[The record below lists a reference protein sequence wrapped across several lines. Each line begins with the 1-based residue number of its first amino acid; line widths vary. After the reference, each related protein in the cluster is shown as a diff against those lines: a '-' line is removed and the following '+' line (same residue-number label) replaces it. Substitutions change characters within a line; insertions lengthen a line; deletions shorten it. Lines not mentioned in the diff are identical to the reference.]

1 MVEEKKE
8 LTAATSPP
16 RSLRRALG
24 QLKKRD
30 DIVVT
35 KPDKGTGVVVMDKS
49 QYIKLLNEASVD
61 NKEKFRSVSLER
73 PKTRGRP
80 PKHYHPLLQKEK
92 ELETVVRQI
101 LPKDVADI
109 ICPKGSRLA
118 HLYGL
123 PKTHKL
129 QLAMRPIL
137 SATSTYNFK
146 LAKWLDEK
154 LKPIS
159 INEFTLSDPL
169 RFSEELRKNENVDG
183 EILVSYDVP
192 SLFTNVP
199 VDETIEILVQKAF
212 HEEWFNNKNNLA
224 LKESDL
230 RALLNTAVKK
240 QLFQLD
246 GKLYEQI
253 DGVAMGS
260 PLGHL
265 MGNTFMCSIEEK
277 LVSDMVMPSFYH
289 RFVDDTITSQRS
301 LATAEDFLNT
311 LNNCHESLNFT
322 MECEVDGKLSFL
334 GMEAIRNDEHFE
346 TVHVKPTNTGLLLHY
361 QSHVDRRY
369 KRSLI
374 TTMLNRAFRL
384 SSSWKYF
391 VEECDRLR
399 NVFVHLQYTL
409 SLVDSTISRF
419 VQKQYEEVKKEST
432 NQQEC
437 VVSLILPFKYK
448 KSADIVRRQ
457 LAGLGSLIGKALRPV
472 FTSRKIRDQVKVKEV
487 KAPLVNNQCV
497 VYKFKCDLCDAD
509 YVGYTCR
516 HLHQRIDEHK
526 GSVVGIHMREH
537 HGESTSGIENCFS
550 ILRKCRGKYECL
562 IYKML
567 YIRKLKPSLNTQSD
581 SINSKLFN

>member
-1 MVEEKKE
+1 MNYIERKGP
-8 LTAATSPP
+8 SPP

-35 KPDKGTGVVVMDKS
+35 KPDKGNGVVVMDKF

-109 ICPKGSRLA
+109 ICPKGSRLV

-123 PKTHKL
+123 LKTHKPE
-129 QLAMRPIL
+129 LAMRPIL
-137 SATSTYNFK
+137 SATGTYNFK

-159 INEFTLSDPL
+159 INQFTISDPL
-169 RFSEELRKNENVDG
+169 RFSEELHKNENVDG
-183 EILVSYDVP
+183 EILVSYDVS

-199 VDETIEILVQKAF
+199 VDETVEILVQKAF
-212 HEEWFNNKNNLA
+212 HEEWFNNKYNLA

-230 RALLNTAVKK
+230 RALLNIAVKN

-253 DGVAMGS
+253 DGVAIGS
-260 PLGHL
+260 PLEIGPL
-265 MGNTFMCSIEEK
+265 MANTFMCSIEEK

-289 RFVDDTITSQRS
+289 RFGDDTITSQRS
-301 LATAEDFLNT
+301 LATAEDFLDT

-334 GMEAIRNDEHFE
+334 GMEAIRNDEH
-346 TVHVKPTNTGLLLHY
+346 
-361 QSHVDRRY
+361 
-369 KRSLI
+369 
-374 TTMLNRAFRL
+374 
-384 SSSWKYF
+384 
-391 VEECDRLR
+391 
-399 NVFVHLQYTL
+399 
-409 SLVDSTISRF
+409 
-419 VQKQYEEVKKEST
+419 
-432 NQQEC
+432 
-437 VVSLILPFKYK
+437 
-448 KSADIVRRQ
+448 
-457 LAGLGSLIGKALRPV
+457 
-472 FTSRKIRDQVKVKEV
+472 
-487 KAPLVNNQCV
+487 
-497 VYKFKCDLCDAD
+497 
-509 YVGYTCR
+509 
-516 HLHQRIDEHK
+516 
-526 GSVVGIHMREH
+526 
-537 HGESTSGIENCFS
+537 GESTLRIENCFS

-562 IYKML
+562 LYEML
-567 YIRKLKPSLNTQSD
+567 YIRELKPSLNTQSD
-581 SINSKLFN
+581 SINSTLFN

>member
-1 MVEEKKE
+1 M
-8 LTAATSPP
+8 
-16 RSLRRALG
+16 
-24 QLKKRD
+24 
-30 DIVVT
+30 
-35 KPDKGTGVVVMDKS
+35 
-49 QYIKLLNEASVD
+49 
-61 NKEKFRSVSLER
+61 
-73 PKTRGRP
+73 
-80 PKHYHPLLQKEK
+80 
-92 ELETVVRQI
+92 RQI

-118 HLYGL
+118 QLYGL
-123 PKTHKL
+123 PKTHKPA
-129 QLAMRPIL
+129 LAIRPIL
-137 SATSTYNFK
+137 SVSGTYNFK

-159 INEFTLSDPL
+159 INEFTISDPL
-169 RFSEELRKNENVDG
+169 RFSEELRKNRNV
-183 EILVSYDVP
+183 EILVSYDVS

-212 HEEWFNNKNNLA
+212 HEEWFNNKYKLA
-224 LKESDL
+224 LKECDL
-230 RALLNTAVKK
+230 RALLSIAVKN

-260 PLGHL
+260 PLGPL
-265 MGNTFMCSIEEK
+265 MANTFMCSIEEK
-277 LVSDMVMPSFYH
+277 LVSNMVMPSFYH
-289 RFVDDTITSQRS
+289 RFVDDTITPQRN
-301 LATAEDFLNT
+301 LATAEDFLDT

-322 MECEVDGKLSFL
+322 MECEVGGKLPFL
-334 GMEAIRNDEHFE
+334 GMEAIRNKEQLE
-346 TVHVKPTNTGLLLHY
+346 TKVHVKPTNTGLLLHC

-384 SSSWKYF
+384 SSSWKHF
-391 VEECDRLR
+391 VEECDRLKT
-399 NVFVHLQYTL
+399 VFVHLQYPR
-409 SLVDSTISRF
+409 SLVDSIISRF
-419 VQKQYEEVKKEST
+419 VQKRYEEVKEST

-437 VVSLILPFKYK
+437 VVSLILPFKDQ

-457 LAGLGSLIGKALRPV
+457 LTGLGSLIGKVLRPV
-472 FTSRKIRDQVKVKEV
+472 FTSRKIRDEVKVKEV

-526 GSVVGIHMREH
+526 GSVVGLHMREH
-537 HGESTSGIENCFS
+537 QGESTSRIENCFS
-550 ILRKCRGKYECL
+550 ILGRCRGNYECL
-562 IYKML
+562 LYEML
-567 YIRKLKPSLNTQSD
+567 YIRELKPSLNTQSD
-581 SINSKLFN
+581 SINSNLFN